1 VGQGS
6 LDPLCQLWDQRSRY
20 RLERRHIRS
29 LWLLGCAGTL
39 RRSTDQFLLGDW
51 RCRALFGRRRSLP
64 TLQPQPV
71 SLYDRHRL
79 EHRRCLRRVHPS
91 LSGCLDSASRPVRR
105 RRRVRNG
112 VRYRAADW
120 TRRRRSKES
129 QKLTG
134 FPDLIVPAGFT
145 GNGLPGGISFLER
158 AFDEPGLLALG
169 YAFEQ
174 IDEARRLPVN
184 TPTLED

>member
-1 VGQGS
+1 MGQGS

-20 RLERRHIRS
+20 RLERRRIPS
-29 LWLLGCAGTL
+29 LWLLGCVGTL

-91 LSGCLDSASRPVRR
+91 LTGRLDSASRPVRR

-112 VRYRAADW
+112 VRYAN
-120 TRRRRSKES
+120 
-129 QKLTG
+129 LTG
-134 FPDLIVPAGFT
+134 FRDLIVPAGFT
-145 GNGLPGGISFLER
+145 GNGLPVGMSFLGR

-174 IDEARRLPVN
+174 ITEARRLPVN